1 MNEEYVCD
9 VSELLGIQFEIAVHL
24 IPVALV
30 RHTYLVSKLS
40 QLGLNKRRL
49 LMIQSLDF

>member
-1 MNEEYVCD
+1 MKTMC
-9 VSELLGIQFEIAVHL
+9 ELLGNQFEVAVHLDVSL

-30 RHTYLVSKLS
+30 RHMYLVSKLS